1 MSELNDLLQQF
12 QLSRSD
18 LDIKCAE
25 KIFLNL
31 TQLISNL
38 DITAVSLGLTKPEI
52 KELNKSEYTLELK
65 KLHMLWT
72 WSKKNRNDAK
82 YLALV
87 KALIQ
92 ADDCTAAKCV
102 LKYVQVNKLSHK
114 ASFSAL
120 LPADHSR
127 ECRYKN
133 WEDDFT
139 EEERKRKTGDLIG
152 ERQNIE
158 EKFGSLVLNILH
170 SFKKTNVDVD
180 DLKLYLQSSSGISF
194 PTNANLT
201 DVFLTLCPHYSSW
214 FNIRLLRVIVN
225 KFGSEDEQKLVTE
238 YEEELVPFLQ
248 HSIFEIPSKSFAP
261 GHEGAGLVSLYLFLP
276 DGDVPTGQDV
286 ADIQHNVST
295 QLGIPDGILQ
305 FIGYEGGSVILI
317 FAVPEVMLCMDIPN
331 CCLKKHIIPR
341 SSKNTYSLNVDLACI
356 L

>member
-12 QLSRSD
+12 QLSQSD
-18 LDIKCAE
+18 LDIKCDE
-25 KIFLNL
+25 KIFLKL

-38 DITAVSLGLTKPEI
+38 DITAVRLGLTKAEI
-52 KELNKSEYTLELK
+52 KELNKSEYTSELK

-72 WSKKNRNDAK
+72 WSKKDGQHAK

-92 ADDCTAAKCV
+92 GDDCAAAECV
-102 LKYVQVNKLSHK
+102 LKYVQANKLSHK

-127 ECRYKN
+127 ECRYEN
-133 WEDDFT
+133 WDKFSK
-139 EEERKRKTGDLIG
+139 EEKKSKIGDLIG

-170 SFKKTNVDVD
+170 SFKKKNVDVD

-194 PTNANLT
+194 PTNANLK

-214 FNIRLLRVIVN
+214 FNIRIFRVIVN
-225 KFGSEDEQKLVTE
+225 KFGSEDEQILVTE

-248 HSIFEIPSKSFAP
+248 HSIFEIPPKSYAP
-261 GHEGAGLVSLYLFLP
+261 GHERASLVYLYLFLP

-286 ADIQHNVST
+286 ADIQHNVSKL
-295 QLGIPDGILQ
+295 LGIPDGILQ
-305 FIGYEGGSVILI
+305 FISYKDGSVILI
-317 FAVPEVMLCMDIPN
+317 FAVPEVLLCMDIPQ

-341 SSKNTYSLNVDLACI
+341 SSKHTYMLNVDVACI